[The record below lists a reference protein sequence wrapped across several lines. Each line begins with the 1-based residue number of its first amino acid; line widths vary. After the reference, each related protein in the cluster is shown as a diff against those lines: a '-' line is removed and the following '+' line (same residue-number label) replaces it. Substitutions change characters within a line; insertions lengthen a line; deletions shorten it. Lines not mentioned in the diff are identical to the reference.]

1 METAMTDEHLTPDEL
16 EALRGFNADALFWAR
31 SAVEGFI
38 SEDFTDQSIRCFSPD
53 LGPVAGYAVT
63 SEWTT
68 MDPEAPDLDFLDYYE
83 WIESRPGPKVAVM
96 KDVDPRGGLRTASF
110 GSMQARTIRRL
121 GVIGVLSSVGIQK
134 PHLVREAGM
143 PVWSTGVAPA
153 HGPYHLV
160 RYAAPVVVGSVTWS
174 PGDLVFADV
183 TGAIRIP
190 AGIAREVLQKAQA
203 DAAAPGTS
211 YYDVV
216 DAPDFTVARLRAWIA
231 QHPSIYPPVDPTKV
245 DEWWER
251 NGRDLAPRS
260 EGVSIRPT
268 HPA

>member
-1 METAMTDEHLTPDEL
+1 MSAQEIQLSAAEL
-16 EALRGFNADALFWAR
+16 EALRCFNADTLFWAR
-31 SAVEGFI
+31 AAVEGFI
-38 SEDFTDQSIRCFSPD
+38 SEDFTDQSIRCFSPE

-68 MDPEAPDLDFLDYYE
+68 MDPESPDLDFLDYYE
-83 WIESRPGPKVAVM
+83 WIESRPGPTVAVM
-96 KDVDPRGGLRTASF
+96 QDVDPRGGLRTASF

-134 PHLVREAGM
+134 PNLVRDAGM

-160 RYAAPVVVGSVTWS
+160 RYGAPVVVGSVRWT
-174 PGDLVFADV
+174 PGDLVFADL

-190 AGIAREVLQKAQA
+190 AGIARQVLQRAQA
-203 DAAAPGTS
+203 DAAAPGSS

-216 DAPDFTVARLRAWIA
+216 DAPDFTVAKLRAWVA
-231 QHPSIYPPVDPTKV
+231 QHPSIYPPVDPAKV
-245 DEWWER
+245 DEWWAR

-260 EGVSIRPT
+260 EGTSTRRSG
-268 HPA
+268 